1 METFIPFISV
11 IVPVYNPGEYLY
23 ECLDSILKQ
32 TYKNIEVIIVDDGS
46 TDFSGKIC
54 DQYAQADERIK
65 VFGKNANY
73 TLDEDTFKSLFK
85 NEKFYEVEP
94 KLKEDQI
101 SILKDEEY
109 YNWKHK

>member
-1 METFIPFISV
+1 MREINSFEEAIFLLKSNTT
-11 IVPVYNPGEYLY
+11 IVQFSNGMTVYFA
-23 ECLDSILKQ
+23 LK
-32 TYKNIEVIIVDDGS
+32 
-46 TDFSGKIC
+46 
-54 DQYAQADERIK
+54 DERIK